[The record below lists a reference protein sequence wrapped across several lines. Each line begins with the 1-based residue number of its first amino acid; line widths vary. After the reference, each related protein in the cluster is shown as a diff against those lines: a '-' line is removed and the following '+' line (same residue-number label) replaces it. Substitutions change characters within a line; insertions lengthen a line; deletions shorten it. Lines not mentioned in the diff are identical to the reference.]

1 MIVQAQVRSA
11 RLLAFGIAAFF
22 SAVPAAPVFAGS
34 ETQPVPAIFQPAE
47 TAHVDIYKK
56 LAPAVVGI
64 ICKGK
69 MPNGMPGAFYGTGEV
84 ISADGLILTDVTVI
98 PQDATEIK
106 IYFTDGKILPAEMK
120 TFDAK
125 SEGVLLKADGKSLP
139 YMKLADTTKCAVGQP
154 VYSWGNPHASIQR
167 DGMVSLSTGA
177 ISGIYDLS
185 SVDDQSRYIGPV
197 IETDAAVNPGSDGG
211 ALTDADGNLVGI
223 MSLGFSR
230 TRWLG
235 VAIPIAR
242 LAEGLPDL
250 KKLPMTNPPVLT
262 GARADVWAERIA
274 FAELHASA
282 AQSTVA
288 VWPVLEGDAP
298 APEKRGGDEL
308 KALDPFPEGEIRAAL
323 EARRPIN
330 SAGSGF
336 IIDSDGTVLTSAAL
350 LAGKLKTVYVYLPDG
365 SRAEAKV
372 LGTDEFYDTAVLKF
386 EATPAMKLKAV
397 EWSAAKLAQAG
408 MVAVLGRSEPP
419 GRITLNA
426 GTVSGAGRY
435 ENTCLQISALIDYGN
450 LGGPV
455 IDLSGRV
462 AGMAVH
468 LNDKTP
474 WRQNCGV
481 GFMLTADR
489 LKQIITDLKTGKKT
503 EHPLRP
509 LLGVQA
515 DNLGGDF
522 KGAHVKDAPATG
534 PAGAAGIQKGDTII
548 GFEAKPIDDWNA
560 LLLALHD
567 KKPGE
572 LVKVKIKRA
581 EKEMVFDVKLGTKE
595 Q

>member
-1 MIVQAQVRSA
+1 MNVIA
-11 RLLAFGIAAFF
+11 RAVLGVLPAFGMAGVA
-22 SAVPAAPVFAGS
+22 FAGS
-34 ETQPVPAIFQPAE
+34 ETQPVPPIFQPAE

-69 MPNGMPGAFYGTGEV
+69 MPNGMPGAYYGTGEV

-120 TFDAK
+120 AFDAK
-125 SEGVLLKADGKSLP
+125 SEGVLLKADGKNLP
-139 YMKLADTTKCAVGQP
+139 FMKLADTTKCTVGEP

-185 SVDDQSRYIGPV
+185 SVDNQSRYIGPV

-242 LAEGLPDL
+242 LTEGLPDL
-250 KKLPMTNPPVLT
+250 KKLPMASPPVLT
-262 GARADVWAERIA
+262 GTRADVWAERIA
-274 FAELHASA
+274 FAELQA
-282 AQSTVA
+282 ATAPSTVA
-288 VWPVLEGDAP
+288 VWPVFEGDAP
-298 APEKRGGDEL
+298 PPEKRGSDEL
-308 KALDPFPEGEIRAAL
+308 KALDAYPETEIRAAL
-323 EARRPIN
+323 EAHRPAN
-330 SAGSGF
+330 SAGAGF
-336 IIDSDGTVLTSAAL
+336 VIDKDGTVLTSAAV
-350 LAGKLKTVYVYLPDG
+350 LAGNLKTVFVFLPDG
-365 SRAEAKV
+365 TRVEAKL
-372 LGTDEFYDTAVLKF
+372 LGADEFYDTAVLKF
-386 EATPAMKLKAV
+386 EPTPAMKLKPID
-397 EWSAAKLAQAG
+397 WSTAKLAQAN
-408 MVAVLGRSEPP
+408 MVAVLGRSETP
-419 GRITLNA
+419 GRLTVNA

-455 IDLSGRV
+455 IDLSGKV

-489 LKQIITDLKTGKKT
+489 LKLIVTDLKAGRKT
-503 EHPLRP
+503 EHPARP
-509 LLGVQA
+509 LLGVEA
-515 DNLGGDF
+515 DNLGNDV
-522 KGAHVKDAPATG
+522 KGARIKNAPPTG
-534 PAGAAGIQKGDTII
+534 PAGTAGIQKGDTIV
-548 GFEAKPIDDWNA
+548 GFEAKPIDDWLS
-560 LLLALHD
+560 LLMALHD

-572 LVKVKIKRA
+572 LVKVKVKRA